1 MKFKSIKQFKSY
13 EICTKVFCK
22 PNNYLKEE
30 CKPNSQ
36 SAMHIIFFINVYTV
50 KFK

>member
-1 MKFKSIKQFKSY
+1 MKFALRYLS
-13 EICTKVFCK
+13 CK
-22 PNNYLKEE
+22 LNNLKEE

-36 SAMHIIFFINVYTV
+36 SAMHIVFFINVYTV